1 MNWVDFVIIAIV
13 AWLTFAAF
21 WAGIIREI
29 VTIVGVALGIVLAG
43 FFYEDLAEDI
53 QSLVDLDEN
62 AVRIIAFLLIFGAC
76 TLAGQL
82 TAMLLKHTASI
93 LMLGTFDHLFG
104 AVFGLFKGIVVVEVL
119 LIVFVTFPALGLKDA
134 IDGSLFGPL
143 FLDGIPFVLRVL
155 PSEFDSAVEAFV

>member
-1 MNWVDFVIIAIV
+1 MNWLDLVIVAIV

-43 FFYEDLAEDI
+43 FFYEDLASDVELLID
-53 QSLVDLDEN
+53 VDN
-62 AVRIIAFLLIFGAC
+62 AAPIIAFMLIFGAC
-76 TLAGQL
+76 ALAGQL
-82 TAMLLKHTASI
+82 TAMLLKQTASI

-104 AVFGLFKGIVVVEVL
+104 AVFGFIKGILVVEVL
-119 LIVFVTFPALGLKDA
+119 LIIFVTFPALGLKDA

-143 FLDGIPFVLRVL
+143 FLDGIPFLLRVL
-155 PSEFDSAVEAFV
+155 PSEFDNAVEAFV